1 MSGVSGRAIDLFCGM
16 GGMSQGFSW
25 AGFEI
30 LYALDFEPQA
40 IEIHK
45 LNHPSALHDCLD
57 VHEVRPDRV
66 RERLKIPKGDLDA
79 VLGGPPCQ
87 GFSTYGQRNPEDE
100 RNFLFERFAAFVDEF
115 RPRFLVM
122 ENVIGIMSMENGS
135 FFERVVEHFEDLGYL
150 CKVMVLNALNFGVP
164 QLRRRVFIVGS
175 RDRERVAFPTPQF
188 RSTRRPADAEQFS
201 LFEDLPVAYS
211 QEVYDSLCQRPSFQA
226 FRTVRDAISDL
237 PEQVFP
243 PSRNNEAMPYPENGT
258 VTEYQGLMR
267 KGSDVLWNHSA
278 KRHLVRRLIRTAVM
292 TPGEYGKNGHKKVEE
307 NGVPDEVKEL
317 VAVGKLSETMFHG
330 ARNIDKRAE
339 GELLKKLRIGEL
351 SGDDVEQFL
360 SARGFANKYRRLHW
374 DDPSHTLVAHMARDC
389 SDFIHPEW
397 NRPVSV
403 REAARLQSFPDSFI
417 LVGSQF
423 RQLRF
428 IGNAIPPLLAKAV
441 AGVLTGL

>member
-1 MSGVSGRAIDLFCGM
+1 MSSVNRQVIDLFSGM
-16 GGMSQGFSW
+16 GGMSLGFSW
-25 AGFEI
+25 AGFDI

-40 IEIHK
+40 IDIHK

-66 RERLKIPKGDLDA
+66 RERLKIGKGDLYA

-87 GFSTYGQRNPEDE
+87 GFSTYGQRDPEDE

-122 ENVIGIMSMENGS
+122 ENVIGIMSMEGGW
-135 FFERVVEHFEDLGYL
+135 FFGRVVKRFEELGYT

-175 RDRERVAFPTPQF
+175 RDGERVPFPTPRY
-188 RSTRRPADAEQFS
+188 RSARRPADAGQFS
-201 LFEDLPVAYS
+201 LFEDMPVAYT
-211 QEVYDSLCQRPSFQA
+211 QEACEALCQRPSLQP

-237 PEQVFP
+237 PEEVFP
-243 PSRNNEAMPYPENGT
+243 PSRNNEAMAYPESGA
-258 VTEYQGLMR
+258 VTEYEALMR
-267 KGSDVLWNHSA
+267 KGSDRLWNHSA
-278 KRHLVRRLIRTAVM
+278 KRHLVRRLIRTAVI

-307 NGVPDEVKEL
+307 NGVPDEVREL
-317 VAVGKLSETMFHG
+317 VAVGKLSEAMFHG
-330 ARNIDKRAE
+330 ARNVDKKAE
-339 GELLKKLRIGEL
+339 GELLKKLRAGDL
-351 SGDDVEQFL
+351 SGEDVEEFL

-374 DDPSHTLVAHMARDC
+374 DEPSHTLVAHMARDC

-403 REAARLQSFPDSFI
+403 REAARLQSFPDSFK
-417 LVGSQF
+417 LAGSQF

-428 IGNAIPPLLAKAV
+428 IGNAVPPMLANAV
-441 AGVLTGL
+441 AGVLATL